1 MKFKKLTS
9 IMCIILTYISA
20 FSQVTYA
27 SEIPLTGPE
36 KANANSNL
44 SIEAEA
50 AVLIDAETG
59 CVIYDKN
66 KDVQKFPASITKI
79 MTATLALE
87 NAKLDERVLFSHQA
101 VFSLPYN
108 SSHIAMDEGESLSME
123 QSLYAIMLES
133 ANEVS
138 NAVAEHLGGTN
149 EGFAEMMN
157 KKAKEL
163 GAVNTHFTNPHGLHD
178 ENHYTTAYDM
188 ALIMQAAI
196 KNPEFLK
203 IITTQSM
210 KLPPTEKQPLERP
223 LNNSHKMIYSGNSNY
238 HENVVGGKTGFT
250 TEAGNT
256 LVTYAK
262 KDDKN
267 LIAVI
272 LHDSSAKAA
281 YTDTKA
287 LLNYGFNIYGSITV
301 FDCKSYTEKVNVVYE
316 KDGLIREAGI
326 AELYAKEDVTMDLPL
341 NIAKQD
347 IVLKSNISYQISP
360 PVALDQKVGTL
371 DILYN
376 GNILKTVDLYSKS
389 EVSIPKDMAP
399 EETNIPPAEKKTTAL
414 TGISKNFILILKIA
428 GFIAI
433 FLTVIS
439 VSSRIMRIR
448 RRNRR
453 KKQLKYRN
461 SYHMKK
467 NNYHY
472 RYRNN

>member
-20 FSQVTYA
+20 FSQVSYA
-27 SEIPLTGPE
+27 SEIPLPLTEPTE
-36 KANANSNL
+36 TSSSDI

-66 KDVQKFPASITKI
+66 KDIKKFPASITKI
-79 MTATLALE
+79 MTAMLALE

-108 SSHIAMDEGESLSME
+108 SSHIAMDEDESLSME

-157 KKAKEL
+157 KKAKDL
-163 GAVNTHFTNPHGLHD
+163 GAKNTHFTNPHGLHD

-196 KNPEFLK
+196 KNPEFIK
-203 IITTQSM
+203 IISTQSM

-223 LNNSHKMIYSGNSNY
+223 LNNNHKMIFSGNANY

-262 KDDKN
+262 KDEKG

-272 LHDSSAKAA
+272 LHDSSAKAS
-281 YTDTKA
+281 YTDTKT
-287 LLNYGFNIYGSITV
+287 LLDYGFNTYCNVNI
-301 FDCKSYTEKVNVVYE
+301 FDSKSYMEKINVVYE
-316 KDGLIREAGI
+316 KEGLIREAGI
-326 AELYAKEDVTMDLPL
+326 AELYAKEDITMNLPSTL
-341 NIAKQD
+341 SKDD
-347 IVLKSNISYQISP
+347 IILKSNISYQISP
-360 PVALDQKVGTL
+360 PVALNQKVGTL
-371 DILYN
+371 DIMYN
-376 GNILKTVDLYSKS
+376 GNVLKTVDLYSKS
-389 EVSIPKDMAP
+389 EVPIPKDMP
-399 EETNIPPAEKKTTAL
+399 SEEKNTLAEKKGSTL
-414 TGISKNFILILKIA
+414 TGISKNFVLILKIA
-428 GFIAI
+428 GFIAV

-439 VSSRIMRIR
+439 VSSRIVRIR

-453 KKQLKYRN
+453 KRQLKYRN
-461 SYHMKK
+461 SYYMKK